1 MVGKKGYIGMLF
13 LLVLFACNTTTV
25 NTYEE
30 YLAWLN
36 DSENGL
42 TMDKKAGGIIIKV
55 KHLPSNYLAYQDLL
69 HQSQVNKDIVDS
81 LINNYDKSL
90 TFLLN
95 IGVDGNTK
103 KGDVM
108 YHDVKNYEEY
118 KKKLYNMNFD
128 IEKNISLTINEKE
141 YFPVLAHLENV
152 YGLTESRNIMV
163 VFVPETENEQSFY
176 DAKEIAFT
184 YDDELFNTG
193 ISHFV
198 FKRKNINNIP
208 SFIFWN

>member
-1 MVGKKGYIGMLF
+1 MVGKKCYIGILF
-13 LLVLFACNTTTV
+13 LLVLVACNNTV

-42 TMDKKAGGIIIKV
+42 TMDKKASGIIIKV

-69 HQSQVNKDIVDS
+69 HESQVNKGMVDS
-81 LINNYDKSL
+81 IIKNYDKSL

-95 IGVDGNTK
+95 IGVDGDVK
-103 KGDVM
+103 KGDIM

-152 YGLTESRNIMV
+152 YGLTESRNIML

-193 ISHFV
+193 INHFV

>member
-1 MVGKKGYIGMLF
+1 MVGKKCYIGILLLLML
-13 LLVLFACNTTTV
+13 VACNKTTV

-36 DSENGL
+36 DSDNGL

-69 HQSQVNKDIVDS
+69 HESHVNKDIVDS

-103 KGDVM
+103 KGDIM
-108 YHDVKNYEEY
+108 YHDVNNYEEY

-128 IEKNISLTINEKE
+128 IEKKISLTINEKE

-184 YDDELFNTG
+184 YDDELFKTG
-193 ISHFV
+193 INHFV
-198 FKRKNINNIP
+198 FKRENINNIP